1 MIKSL
6 KYSSDDE
13 KFKKSWEYQQKRLN
27 QEVSLLRERN
37 RDLKVTLE
45 EVRVINQKQDEE
57 MAAARKV
64 LKEKEAVNQKLM
76 EEVDA
81 NREKIE
87 RSEADKAKNGEVAST
102 AKNGIKPEDV
112 VAGFEGASE

>member
-37 RDLKVTLE
+37 RNLKVTLE
-45 EVRVINQKQDEE
+45 EVRVINQEQHEE
-57 MAAARKV
+57 VAAARIA

-76 EEVDA
+76 KEVDA
-81 NREKIE
+81 NKEQIE
-87 RSEADKAKNGEVAST
+87 QFDADKAKNAQIAST